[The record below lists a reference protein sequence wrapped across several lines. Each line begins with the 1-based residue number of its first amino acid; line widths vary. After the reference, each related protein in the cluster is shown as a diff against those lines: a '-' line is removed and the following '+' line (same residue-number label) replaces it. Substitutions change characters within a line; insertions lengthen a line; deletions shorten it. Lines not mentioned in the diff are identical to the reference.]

1 LNCSVPNRLLNEK
14 SPYLLQHAHNP
25 VDWYPWGPAAFEKAR
40 REDKPLLVSIG
51 YATCHWCHVMERESF
66 EDPAVAALMNQ
77 ELVNVKVD
85 REERPDV
92 DRVHMTALQALTGQ
106 GGWPLNMFLTP
117 DGKPFLGGTYFPPAD
132 RGGRPGWSTLVQRI
146 GAAWRDPAFRAQMV
160 ERGDRLHD
168 AVADLLTAAP
178 DPAEGDARA
187 VVDGVWG
194 ALRAS
199 HDDER
204 GGFSPA
210 PKFPMPVYPHFL
222 LRCLDA
228 DPARRDDTLKML
240 TTTLGAMARGGLFDQ
255 AGGGFHRYSTDG
267 DWHVPHFEK
276 MLYDNAQLAVN
287 YIEAH
292 RATGDVFYEET
303 ARRTLA
309 YTRDALGLP
318 GGGFASGEDADSLV
332 PGGREKKEGAFY
344 LWTSS
349 EIESLLG
356 DRAAAFSSAF
366 GVLPDGNARSDPFG
380 EFAGHNI
387 LFRAAEGDFFPEM
400 KKLFDARARRPRP
413 FLDDKVIT
421 SWNALAAA
429 AFARGTSLDASFGD
443 VARRALQFLKDNLWD
458 AAAETLFR
466 RWREGERAVPGLAD
480 DYAFTAHA
488 AVEVYSAT
496 GDPAWLFWAEELL
509 TLFAQRFMDGPPG
522 VVHVSAAGHDPHLSI
537 RARDEGD
544 NVEPASSSVAA
555 LNFLRLGRLLDRADF
570 LRAAEAIARAV
581 RPTALRS
588 PRAYAAF
595 AAAELAVLHPPA
607 EVIVVGRP
615 EEPGTRARLA
625 AERRVFRPDAILLQA
640 DQGPRQALLATRLP
654 HLKDLRVPPGVSQ
667 TQICQDG
674 VCKIQ

>member
-1 LNCSVPNRLLNEK
+1 MPNRLAGEK
-14 SPYLLQHAHNP
+14 SPYLLQHARNP

-40 REDKPLLVSIG
+40 AEDKPLLVSIG

-66 EDPAVAALMNQ
+66 EDPAVAALMNR
-77 ELVNVKVD
+77 ELVCVKVD

-117 DGKPFLGGTYFPPAD
+117 EGKPFLGGTYFPPAD
-132 RGGRPGWSTLVQRI
+132 RGGRPGWATLVQRV
-146 GAAWRDPAFRAQMV
+146 GAAWRTPEHRVQML
-160 ERGDRLHD
+160 ERGERLHD
-168 AVADLLTAAP
+168 AVAELLTAAP
-178 DPAEGDARA
+178 TPAEGDARA
-187 VVDGVWG
+187 VVDAVWT
-194 ALRAS
+194 ALRAA
-199 HDDER
+199 HDDPR

-222 LRCLDA
+222 LRCLAA
-228 DPARRDDTLKML
+228 DPSGDRRADTLQML
-240 TTTLGAMARGGLFDQ
+240 ATTLRAMARGGLFDQ
-255 AGGGFHRYSTDG
+255 VGGGFHRYSTDG
-267 DWHVPHFEK
+267 EWHVPHFEK

-287 YIEAH
+287 FIEAH
-292 RATGDVFYEET
+292 GATGDAFYESI
-303 ARRTLA
+303 ARRTLD

-332 PGGREKKEGAFY
+332 PGGAEKKEGAFY
-344 LWTSS
+344 LWTEA
-349 EIESLLG
+349 EINARLG
-356 DRAAAFSSAF
+356 DRAAAFSAAF

-387 LFRAAEGDFFPEM
+387 LFRAQDGDFTSELS
-400 KKLFDARARRPRP
+400 KLFTARALRPRP

-421 SWNALAAA
+421 SWNALAAT
-429 AFARGTSLDASFGD
+429 AFAKGSALAASYGD
-443 VARRALQFLKDNLWD
+443 TARRTLRFLKENLWD
-458 AAAETLFR
+458 ASNQTLYR

-496 GDPAWLFWAEELL
+496 GDPQWLFWAEEMLA
-509 TLFAQRFMDGPPG
+509 LFLRRFMDGPPG

-555 LNFLRLGRLLDRADF
+555 LNFQRLGRLFDRVDF

-595 AAAELAVLHPPA
+595 ASAEWAGLTPPA

-615 EEPGTRARLA
+615 EEPGTQARLA
-625 AERRVFRPDAILLQA
+625 AERRAFRPDAIILQA
-640 DQGPRQALLATRLP
+640 DQGPYQALLASRLP

-667 TQICQDG
+667 TQICQNG
-674 VCKIQ
+674 VCRLPY